1 MKIKDII
8 TDAICV
14 IAIFGGTYAALILGF
29 GLGL

>member
-14 IAIFGGTYAALILGF
+14 IAIFVGTWAALFLSY
-29 GLGL
+29 GLGW